1 MRVSS
6 NLVLIAAVL
15 TGCGGGG
22 AADVTA
28 PPSGTPATLVLSPAA
43 PSLTP
48 GSTVQLT
55 ASGKDAS
62 GNTIPNLPTPTF
74 SVADQTVAT
83 VDPTGLVTAVAVGAT
98 EVTATLDGAGIASVA
113 ITVTATTGSSAGST
127 VTTPNE
133 TFSPG
138 TLSIAPGNTVTWEI
152 SGATHNVT
160 FTGPAPA
167 GGNVPDTQAGS
178 SVSRTFD
185 SAGTYPYD
193 CTRHSGMSGTVV
205 VEAGG
210 APPPAPTPPA
220 LPPAPT
226 PPPAPVPPP
235 TSTTTVTTPNE
246 TFSPGTVTVAPGST
260 VAWQISGSRHNVTFS
275 GAAPAGG
282 NIPDTDAG
290 NTVSRTFDSAGTY
303 AYRCTRHSGMNG
315 TVVVQG
321 AGATPPPTQS
331 PPTQPPPSTGTTITV
346 GADAFTPDDVTI
358 APGESVTWQ
367 FTVPDGITFED
378 ESPSEGDISLSQPGT
393 SITRTFPGPGDYK
406 YTSIRDDGIDGRI
419 RVR

>member
-1 MRVSS
+1 M
-6 NLVLIAAVL
+6 LALILATL

-28 PPSGTPATLVLSPAA
+28 PSNGAPASLVLSPAA
-43 PSLTP
+43 GSLTP
-48 GSTVQLT
+48 GSSVQLT

-74 SVADQTVAT
+74 SVADQNVAT

-98 EVTATLDGAGIASVA
+98 EVTATLDGAGIASAA
-113 ITVTATTGSSAGST
+113 ITVTAAGSAGGST

-138 TLSIAPGNTVTWEI
+138 LLSIAPGSTVTWEI

-167 GGNVPDTQAGS
+167 GGNVPDTQAGTS
-178 SVSRTFD
+178 ASRTFET
-185 SAGTYPYD
+185 AGTYPYH

-205 VEAGG
+205 VESGA
-210 APPPAPTPPA
+210 APPPAPAPTPP
-220 LPPAPT
+220 PTSAPT
-226 PPPAPVPPP
+226 PPPAPPA
-235 TSTTTVTTPNE
+235 SATTVTTPNE

-260 VAWQISGSRHNVTFS
+260 VAWQISGARHNVTFS
-275 GAAPAGG
+275 GTAPAGG
-282 NIPDTDAG
+282 NIPDTDPG
-290 NTVSRTFDSAGTY
+290 NTISRTFDSAGSY
-303 AYRCTRHSGMNG
+303 AYQCTRHSGMSG

-321 AGATPPPTQS
+321 AGATPPPTQ
-331 PPTQPPPSTGTTITV
+331 PPPSAGTTITV
-346 GADAFTPDDVTI
+346 NADAFTPDDVTI
-358 APGESVTWQ
+358 ASGESVTWQ
-367 FTVPDGITFED
+367 FTAPDGITFED
-378 ESPSEGDISLSQPGT
+378 DSPPGGDIPLSASGT
-393 SITRTFPGPGDYK
+393 SVTRTFTLPGVYK
-406 YTSIRDDGIDGRI
+406 YESTRDDGIDGRI